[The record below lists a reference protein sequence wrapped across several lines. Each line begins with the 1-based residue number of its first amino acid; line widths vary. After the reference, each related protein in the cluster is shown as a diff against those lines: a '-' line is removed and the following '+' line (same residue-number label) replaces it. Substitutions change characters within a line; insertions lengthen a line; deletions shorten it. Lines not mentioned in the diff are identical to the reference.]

1 MKWLSPTL
9 LWKCQLFTTL
19 LYHVKTM
26 EHHLASMG
34 LLIFLIFLLSLPAT
48 MVSTTSSP
56 DRSLRGLIPVR
67 TQLSPDRE
75 SFLGSV
81 RELIA
86 VKGVIVLQPNDPG
99 GVSVS
104 STLPL
109 RITS

>member
-1 MKWLSPTL
+1 MKWLSQTSVEPSAVYY
-9 LWKCQLFTTL
+9 L

-34 LLIFLIFLLSLPAT
+34 ILIFLLFLLSPAA
-48 MVSTTSSP
+48 MVSTSSQ

-81 RELIA
+81 TELIA
-86 VKGVIVLQPNDPG
+86 VKGVIVLQPNEG
-99 GVSVS
+99 GASVS